1 MAERIRTLPDAEL
14 EVMQAVWACAV
25 PAKRAQIGAILDQTH
40 PMAPTT
46 LLTVLSRLADKGF
59 LRIEKTGRSAEYRPL
74 VAREDYLARQGR
86 KFYDTLCGG
95 ESARVCR
102 RAVRKRLN
110 GGGAGGAARA
120 SAGGHAMS
128 AAMALRLLF
137 GVLCGGV
144 LAWVVWDRSER
155 ELADRAGREEHER
168 PRFLPFG
175 GYYYLPMM
183 MLLYP
188 ILGVIVGGAQMAVQL
203 TLCALMRVFL
213 ELGVYYVLLMAVMP
227 WLRRWVSARVC
238 AMLWLLPDWIY
249 VFVGRL
255 DLPTDGKKLV
265 LHAPGTLVY
274 VLLAV
279 WTVGAAGVMVWKIG
293 SHLAFRRRILKN
305 AVPVTDRQTLHV
317 WEIELERAWIRKCKW
332 KLVRSDA
339 VTTPLS
345 IGLYNRTTRIVLP
358 MREYTQE
365 ELSLILRH
373 EIIHI
378 SRGDPEAKLFLT
390 FCTAMCWFNPLM
402 WAAMRKSADDFELS
416 CDESVLL
423 DEPQPVR
430 RQYAELLLQTAGDE
444 RGFTTC
450 LSATAGALRYRLKNI
465 MKPEKKRTGAI
476 LVGLTL
482 FVLAMCSG
490 YVALA
495 YDAQPGTQR
504 LFDGQDLNAVTVAS
518 VDPWNDPR
526 GKDGTCMD
534 EDALKDYLASLEPEL
549 YTEKLDEYASGE
561 QRELTVMLETP
572 QGRLSVRLLDQAVHV
587 ARLWGGPD
595 FRTDS
600 YYLRTPTDWAYLDTL
615 IAPLPELCL
624 VFPDGE
630 MDRVL
635 CNSPD
640 PDGGGRNGQ
649 GSAGAR
655 GLAL

>member
-1 MAERIRTLPDAEL
+1 MSMA
-14 EVMQAVWACAV
+14 M
-25 PAKRAQIGAILDQTH
+25 
-40 PMAPTT
+40 
-46 LLTVLSRLADKGF
+46 
-59 LRIEKTGRSAEYRPL
+59 
-74 VAREDYLARQGR
+74 
-86 KFYDTLCGG
+86 
-95 ESARVCR
+95 
-102 RAVRKRLN
+102 AVRLVL
-110 GGGAGGAARA
+110 GLICGL
-120 SAGGHAMS
+120 
-128 AAMALRLLF
+128 ALSWL
-137 GVLCGGV
+137 
-144 LAWVVWDRSER
+144 VWDRSER
-155 ELADRAGREEHER
+155 ELTDQTRGETHER
-168 PRFLPFG
+168 PRFLPASG
-175 GYYYLPMM
+175 SYYLPLL
-183 MLLYP
+183 MLIYP
-188 ILGVIVGGAQMAVQL
+188 ILGAVVGGAQMAAQL
-203 TLCALMRVFL
+203 TLGLLLRVFL
-213 ELGVYYVLLMAVMP
+213 EMGVYYVLLMAVMP

-238 AMLWLLPDWIY
+238 AMLWLLPDWLY
-249 VFVGRL
+249 VFVSR
-255 DLPTDGKKLV
+255 PSWPADGKMLV
-265 LHAPGTLVY
+265 LHAPGGLVY

-279 WTVGAAGVMVWKIG
+279 WAVGAVGVMVWKIG

-317 WEIELERAWIRKCKW
+317 WEAELERAWIQKCKW
-332 KLVRSDA
+332 KLVQSSA

-345 IGLYNRTTRIVLP
+345 IGLSNRATRVVLP
-358 MREYTQE
+358 MRAYTQE
-365 ELSLILRH
+365 ELSLVLRH

-378 SRGDPEAKLFLT
+378 SRCDPAAKFFLT

-402 WAAMRKSADDFELS
+402 WVAMRKSADDFELS

-504 LFDGQDLNAVTVAS
+504 IFDGQDLSAVTVSS

-526 GKDGTCMD
+526 GRDGTCMD

-561 QRELTVMLETP
+561 QRELTVMFDTP

-587 ARLWGGPD
+587 ARLWDGPD

-600 YYLRTPTDWAYLDTL
+600 YYLRTPIDWAYLDTL

-635 CNSPD
+635 CNSLTRTAA
-640 PDGGGRNGQ
+640 DGTVRVLLASEDWRYNEYLNEDVQEVQLGFSLPLAGPYTVTVEPLRG
-649 GSAGAR
+649 GAR
-655 GLAL
+655 QTLTQDDLPGDCLPLTGPNAKYTVAADLQGEDGAVYHAQYVFIFRTDDSEA

>member
-1 MAERIRTLPDAEL
+1 
-14 EVMQAVWACAV
+14 
-25 PAKRAQIGAILDQTH
+25 
-40 PMAPTT
+40 
-46 LLTVLSRLADKGF
+46 
-59 LRIEKTGRSAEYRPL
+59 
-74 VAREDYLARQGR
+74 
-86 KFYDTLCGG
+86 
-95 ESARVCR
+95 
-102 RAVRKRLN
+102 
-110 GGGAGGAARA
+110 
-120 SAGGHAMS
+120 MS

-279 WTVGAAGVMVWKIG
+279 WAVGAVGVMVWKIG

-305 AVPVTDRQTLHV
+305 AVPVTDRQTLYV
-317 WEIELERAWIRKCKW
+317 WELELERAWIRKCKW

-402 WAAMRKSADDFELS
+402 WPPCAKAPMILSSAAMNLFFWTSRSLS
-416 CDESVLL
+416 GGSTQSCYCR
-423 DEPQPVR
+423 PQ
-430 RQYAELLLQTAGDE
+430 
-444 RGFTTC
+444 
-450 LSATAGALRYRLKNI
+450 ATSGALRPACPLR
-465 MKPEKKRTGAI
+465 RAHCATG
-476 LVGLTL
+476 
-482 FVLAMCSG
+482 
-490 YVALA
+490 
-495 YDAQPGTQR
+495 
-504 LFDGQDLNAVTVAS
+504 
-518 VDPWNDPR
+518 
-526 GKDGTCMD
+526 
-534 EDALKDYLASLEPEL
+534 
-549 YTEKLDEYASGE
+549 
-561 QRELTVMLETP
+561 
-572 QGRLSVRLLDQAVHV
+572 
-587 ARLWGGPD
+587 
-595 FRTDS
+595 
-600 YYLRTPTDWAYLDTL
+600 
-615 IAPLPELCL
+615 
-624 VFPDGE
+624 
-630 MDRVL
+630 
-635 CNSPD
+635 
-640 PDGGGRNGQ
+640 
-649 GSAGAR
+649 
-655 GLAL
+655 

>member
-1 MAERIRTLPDAEL
+1 
-14 EVMQAVWACAV
+14 
-25 PAKRAQIGAILDQTH
+25 
-40 PMAPTT
+40 
-46 LLTVLSRLADKGF
+46 
-59 LRIEKTGRSAEYRPL
+59 
-74 VAREDYLARQGR
+74 
-86 KFYDTLCGG
+86 
-95 ESARVCR
+95 
-102 RAVRKRLN
+102 
-110 GGGAGGAARA
+110 
-120 SAGGHAMS
+120 MS

-168 PRFLPFG
+168 PRFLPFS

-213 ELGVYYVLLMAVMP
+213 ELGVYYVLMMAVMP

-255 DLPTDGKKLV
+255 DLPTDGKKIV

-279 WTVGAAGVMVWKIG
+279 WAVGAVGVMVWKIG

-332 KLVRSDA
+332 KLVRSDV

-450 LSATAGALRYRLKNI
+450 LSATAGALRYRLKAV

-476 LVGLTL
+476 LIGLTL
-482 FVLAMCSG
+482 FALSMCSG

-495 YDAQPGTQR
+495 YDAQPGAAHI
-504 LFDGQDLNAVTVAS
+504 FGGQDLSTVTVDS

-526 GKDGTCMD
+526 GKDGVCLN
-534 EDALKDYLASLEPEL
+534 EEALKAYLASLELEL
-549 YTEKLDEYASGE
+549 YTEEIHAYNEDERTIFIEFDS
-561 QRELTVMLETP
+561 P
-572 QGRLSVRLLDQAVHV
+572 QGYLSAALCDRAVQV
-587 ARLWGGPD
+587 TRSQNGETTGRD
-595 FRTDS
+595 
-600 YYLRTPTDWAYLDTL
+600 YYLKTPLDWDYLDTL
-615 IAPLPELCL
+615 IAPVPNLQLIFL
-624 VFPDGE
+624 NNRV
-630 MDRVL
+630 DRVVCRSL
-635 CNSPD
+635 TRTAA
-640 PDGGGRNGQ
+640 DGTVRVLLTSEDWRYNEYLNEDVQEVQLGFSLPLSGPYTVTVEPLRG
-649 GSAGAR
+649 GAR
-655 GLAL
+655 QTLTQDDLPGDCLPLTGPDAKYTVAADLQGEDGAVYHAQYVFIFRKEAS

>member
-1 MAERIRTLPDAEL
+1 MSMA
-14 EVMQAVWACAV
+14 M
-25 PAKRAQIGAILDQTH
+25 
-40 PMAPTT
+40 
-46 LLTVLSRLADKGF
+46 
-59 LRIEKTGRSAEYRPL
+59 
-74 VAREDYLARQGR
+74 
-86 KFYDTLCGG
+86 
-95 ESARVCR
+95 
-102 RAVRKRLN
+102 AVRLVL
-110 GGGAGGAARA
+110 GLICGL
-120 SAGGHAMS
+120 
-128 AAMALRLLF
+128 ALSWL
-137 GVLCGGV
+137 
-144 LAWVVWDRSER
+144 VWDRSER
-155 ELADRAGREEHER
+155 ELTDQTRGETHER
-168 PRFLPFG
+168 PRFLPASG
-175 GYYYLPMM
+175 SYYLPLL
-183 MLLYP
+183 MLIYP
-188 ILGVIVGGAQMAVQL
+188 ILGAVVGGAQMAAQL
-203 TLCALMRVFL
+203 TLGLLLRVFL
-213 ELGVYYVLLMAVMP
+213 EMGVYYVLLMAVMP

-238 AMLWLLPDWIY
+238 AMLWLLPDWLY
-249 VFVGRL
+249 VFVSR
-255 DLPTDGKKLV
+255 PSWPADGKMLV
-265 LHAPGTLVY
+265 LHAPGGLVY

-279 WTVGAAGVMVWKIG
+279 WAVGAVGVMVWKIG

-317 WEIELERAWIRKCKW
+317 WEAELERAWIQKCKW
-332 KLVRSDA
+332 KLVQSSA

-345 IGLYNRTTRIVLP
+345 IGLSNRATRVVLP
-358 MREYTQE
+358 MRAYTQE
-365 ELSLILRH
+365 ELSLVLRH

-378 SRGDPEAKLFLT
+378 SRCDPAAKFFLT

-402 WAAMRKSADDFELS
+402 WVAMRKSADDFELS

-504 LFDGQDLNAVTVAS
+504 IFDGQDLSAVTVSS

-526 GKDGTCMD
+526 GRDGTCMD

-561 QRELTVMLETP
+561 QRELTVMFDTP

-587 ARLWGGPD
+587 ARLWDGPD

-635 CNSPD
+635 CNSLTLTAA
-640 PDGGGRNGQ
+640 DGTVRVLQEPEDWRYNEYLNEDVQEVQLGFSLPLAGPYTVTVEPLRG
-649 GSAGAR
+649 GAR
-655 GLAL
+655 QTLTQDDLPGDCLPLTGPNAKYTVAADLQGEDGAVYHAQYVFIFRTDDSEA

>member
-1 MAERIRTLPDAEL
+1 
-14 EVMQAVWACAV
+14 
-25 PAKRAQIGAILDQTH
+25 
-40 PMAPTT
+40 
-46 LLTVLSRLADKGF
+46 
-59 LRIEKTGRSAEYRPL
+59 
-74 VAREDYLARQGR
+74 
-86 KFYDTLCGG
+86 
-95 ESARVCR
+95 
-102 RAVRKRLN
+102 
-110 GGGAGGAARA
+110 
-120 SAGGHAMS
+120 MS

-249 VFVGRL
+249 MFVGRL
-255 DLPTDGKKLV
+255 NLPTDGKKLV

-279 WTVGAAGVMVWKIG
+279 WAVGAVGVMVWKIG

-378 SRGDPEAKLFLT
+378 SRGDPAAKLFLT

-450 LSATAGALRYRLKNI
+450 LSATAGALRYRLKN
-465 MKPEKKRTGAI
+465 
-476 LVGLTL
+476 
-482 FVLAMCSG
+482 
-490 YVALA
+490 
-495 YDAQPGTQR
+495 
-504 LFDGQDLNAVTVAS
+504 S

-534 EDALKDYLASLEPEL
+534 EDALKNYLASLEPEL

-561 QRELTVMLETP
+561 QRELTVMFDTP

-587 ARLWGGPD
+587 TRLWDGPA
-595 FRTDS
+595 FHSDS
-600 YYLRTPTDWAYLDTL
+600 YYLQTPTDWAYLDTL

-630 MDRVL
+630 MDSVL
-635 CNSPD
+635 CNSLTRIAADETETVLLEPED
-640 PDGGGRNGQ
+640 WRYDDYSNGAQEVQLLFALPLAGPYTVTVEPLDGGARQTLTQDDLPGDCLPLTGPDARYTVSAKLQ
-649 GSAGAR
+649 GEAGAVYDAQYVFIFR
-655 GLAL
+655 TDDSEA

>member
-1 MAERIRTLPDAEL
+1 
-14 EVMQAVWACAV
+14 
-25 PAKRAQIGAILDQTH
+25 
-40 PMAPTT
+40 
-46 LLTVLSRLADKGF
+46 
-59 LRIEKTGRSAEYRPL
+59 
-74 VAREDYLARQGR
+74 
-86 KFYDTLCGG
+86 
-95 ESARVCR
+95 
-102 RAVRKRLN
+102 
-110 GGGAGGAARA
+110 
-120 SAGGHAMS
+120 MS

-279 WTVGAAGVMVWKIG
+279 WAVGAVGVMVWKIG

-345 IGLYNRTTRIVLP
+345 IGLFNRTTRVVLP
-358 MREYTQE
+358 MRDYTQE
-365 ELSLILRH
+365 ELSLVLRH

-378 SRGDPEAKLFLT
+378 SRGDPASKFFLT

-450 LSATAGALRYRLKNI
+450 LSATAGALRYRLKAV

-476 LVGLTL
+476 LIGLTL

-495 YDAQPGTQR
+495 YDAQPGAAHI
-504 LFDGQDLNAVTVAS
+504 FGGQDLSTVTVDS

-526 GKDGTCMD
+526 GSQAVCLN
-534 EDALKDYLASLEPEL
+534 EEALKAYLASLELEL
-549 YTEKLDEYASGE
+549 YTEEIHAYNEDERTIFIEFDS
-561 QRELTVMLETP
+561 P
-572 QGRLSVRLLDQAVHV
+572 QGYLSAALCDRAVQV
-587 ARLWGGPD
+587 TRSQNGETTGRD
-595 FRTDS
+595 
-600 YYLRTPTDWAYLDTL
+600 YYLKTPLDWDYLDTL
-615 IAPLPELCL
+615 IAPVPNLQLIFL
-624 VFPDGE
+624 NNRV
-630 MDRVL
+630 DRVVCRSL
-635 CNSPD
+635 TRTAA
-640 PDGGGRNGQ
+640 DGTVRVLLASEDWRYNEYLNEDVQEVQLGFSLPLAGPYTVTVEPLRG
-649 GSAGAR
+649 GAR
-655 GLAL
+655 QTLTQDDLPGDCLPLTGPNAKYTVAADLQGEDGAVYHAQYVFIFRKEAS

>member
-1 MAERIRTLPDAEL
+1 
-14 EVMQAVWACAV
+14 
-25 PAKRAQIGAILDQTH
+25 
-40 PMAPTT
+40 
-46 LLTVLSRLADKGF
+46 
-59 LRIEKTGRSAEYRPL
+59 
-74 VAREDYLARQGR
+74 
-86 KFYDTLCGG
+86 
-95 ESARVCR
+95 
-102 RAVRKRLN
+102 
-110 GGGAGGAARA
+110 
-120 SAGGHAMS
+120 MS

-274 VLLAV
+274 VLLAI
-279 WTVGAAGVMVWKIG
+279 WAVGAVGVMVWKIG

-378 SRGDPEAKLFLT
+378 SRGDP
-390 FCTAMCWFNPLM
+390 
-402 WAAMRKSADDFELS
+402 
-416 CDESVLL
+416 
-423 DEPQPVR
+423 
-430 RQYAELLLQTAGDE
+430 
-444 RGFTTC
+444 
-450 LSATAGALRYRLKNI
+450 
-465 MKPEKKRTGAI
+465 
-476 LVGLTL
+476 
-482 FVLAMCSG
+482 
-490 YVALA
+490 
-495 YDAQPGTQR
+495 
-504 LFDGQDLNAVTVAS
+504 AS
-518 VDPWNDPR
+518 
-526 GKDGTCMD
+526 
-534 EDALKDYLASLEPEL
+534 
-549 YTEKLDEYASGE
+549 
-561 QRELTVMLETP
+561 
-572 QGRLSVRLLDQAVHV
+572 
-587 ARLWGGPD
+587 
-595 FRTDS
+595 
-600 YYLRTPTDWAYLDTL
+600 
-615 IAPLPELCL
+615 
-624 VFPDGE
+624 
-630 MDRVL
+630 
-635 CNSPD
+635 
-640 PDGGGRNGQ
+640 
-649 GSAGAR
+649 
-655 GLAL
+655 